1 MSESLAAAIVLAA
14 TAYVGAG
21 LVLAV
26 PLVVGG
32 LGRLDPAARTASWGF
47 RVIVMPGVVLLW
59 PLLVV
64 RLAAGD
70 THPPIERNAH
80 RRRAATRPPL

>member
-32 LGRLDPAARTASWGF
+32 LGRLDPAARTATWGF
-47 RVIVMPGVVLLW
+47 RVIVIPGVVLLW

-64 RLAAGD
+64 RLATGA
-70 THPPIERNAH
+70 THPPAERNAH
-80 RRRAATRPPL
+80 RRRAAARPPL